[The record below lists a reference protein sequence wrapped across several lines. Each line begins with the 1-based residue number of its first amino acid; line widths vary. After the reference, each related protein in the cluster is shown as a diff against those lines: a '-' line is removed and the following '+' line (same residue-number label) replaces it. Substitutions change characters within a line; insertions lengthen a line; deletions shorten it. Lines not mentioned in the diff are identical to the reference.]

1 MEITVSEQLTQLF
14 LSCGMGFLL
23 GAYYDVYRVIRL
35 VMRSGKRWI
44 FVQDLLFFLT
54 AAVLTFLFSLAVM
67 EGRLR
72 FYLFLGELLG
82 FSAYYFTIGR
92 VVVRFAGVVTAAI
105 VRIWTAFWRLLF
117 LPFRW
122 TARLFRRPLTAVG
135 VFFQKIGRKAGQV
148 LKKGLKRAVSVL
160 YNHKKGRRKAPLL
173 NTLSE
178 KMPLAAT
185 ERELNADGR

>member
-44 FVQDLLFFLT
+44 FVQDILFFLT
-54 AAVLTFLFSLAVM
+54 SAVLTFLFSLAVM

-72 FYLFLGELLG
+72 FYLFFGELLG

-92 VVVRFAGVVTAAI
+92 VVMRFAGAVTSAI
-105 VRIWTAFWRLLF
+105 VRMWNAFWHVLS

-122 TARLFRRPLTAVG
+122 VARLFRRPLKAAG
-135 VFFQKIGRKAGQV
+135 AFFRKIGRKAGQV
-148 LKKGLKRAVSVL
+148 LKKGLKRAASVL
-160 YNHKKGRRKAPLL
+160 YNRKKGRKNAPLKNAL
-173 NTLSE
+173 PE
-178 KMPLAAT
+178 KTPLAAT